1 MSIYITKNFKYSEFA
16 CPHCGKDRPIDP
28 HFIFLLQSLRD
39 KLNQLIYIT
48 KGGGLRCSN
57 YNKAIGGYFNSA
69 HLFGRGADIRVAG
82 MDIVTL
88 AIEARDIGFSRIGL
102 YPYSSFVHLD
112 TFRPVPS
119 ASWIRERTGNY
130 IYFRNLEDAIKYLNE
145 GGENK

>member
-1 MSIYITKNFKYSEFA
+1 MSIYASKSFRFSELA
-16 CPHCGKDRPIDP
+16 CPCCGKIRPIEP

-88 AIEARDIGFSRIGL
+88 AIEARDIGFTRVGL
-102 YPYSSFVHLD
+102 YPFNFFIHID
-112 TFRPVPS
+112 TFKAQPS
-119 ASWIRERTGNY
+119 ASWIREKTGY
-130 IYFRNLEDAIKYLNE
+130 RYFKNLEESIKYYKE
-145 GGENK
+145 RW

>member
-16 CPHCGKDRPIDP
+16 CPDCGKIRPIDP

-88 AIEARDIGFSRIGL
+88 AIEARDIGFTRVGL
-102 YPYSSFVHLD
+102 YPFNFFIHID
-112 TFRPVPS
+112 TFKAQPS
-119 ASWIRERTGNY
+119 ASWIREKTGY
-130 IYFRNLEDAIKYLNE
+130 RYFKNLEKSIKYYKE
-145 GGENK
+145 RW